1 VCRHLA
7 YLGPPRALAELVL
20 QPPHSLLHQSYAPLD
35 MRSGGTV
42 NADGFGV
49 GWYVPDV
56 AEPVR
61 YRRSCPLWTDEG
73 FASLA
78 AATTSG
84 AVLAAIRSAS
94 VGSPVVE
101 TACAPFTAGR
111 WLFSHNGRL
120 PGWPECATTLAA
132 ELDAIDLLTLD
143 APVDSALL
151 WVMLRRRLVA
161 GADPVTAV
169 VDVVRAAVHA
179 VPDARLNLLLT
190 DGALVVATAWWH
202 ALSVRAVGGALT
214 VSSEPTDD
222 GPGWTAVP
230 DRHLVVATPSTVDIT
245 PLDIMP
251 LARQT
256 WEDREDGL
264 NDAGDDRQEQP

>member
-35 MRSGGTV
+35 MRGGGRV

-49 GWYVPDV
+49 GWYLPGMT
-56 AEPVR
+56 APAR
-61 YRRSCPLWTDEG
+61 YRRSCPLWTDAG

-78 AATTSG
+78 EATTSG
-84 AVLAAIRSAS
+84 AVLAAVRSAT
-94 VGSPVVE
+94 VGTPVVE
-101 TACAPFTAGR
+101 TACAPFAAGR

-120 PGWPECATTLAA
+120 PGWPGCAIALAA

-151 WVMLRRRLVA
+151 WVMLRRRLMA
-161 GADPVTAV
+161 GTDPVVAV
-169 VDVVRAAVHA
+169 VEVVRAALRA
-179 VPDARLNLLLT
+179 APDARLNLLLT

-202 ALSVRAVGGALT
+202 ALSVRATSGALT

-222 GPGWTAVP
+222 GSDWTAVP
-230 DRHLVVATPSTVDIT
+230 DRHLVVATPSTVDIM

-251 LARQT
+251 LT
-256 WEDREDGL
+256 
-264 NDAGDDRQEQP
+264 